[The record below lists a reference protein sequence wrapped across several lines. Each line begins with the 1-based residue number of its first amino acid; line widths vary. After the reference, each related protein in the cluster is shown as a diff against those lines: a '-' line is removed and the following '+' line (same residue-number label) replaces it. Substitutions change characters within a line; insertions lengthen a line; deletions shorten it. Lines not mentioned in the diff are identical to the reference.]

1 MILVF
6 DLDDTLYNEM
16 DFIEG
21 GFKAVSTYL
30 SNTYDLP
37 ETFGD
42 MCSIFNKEGRNHVF
56 NKILKKY
63 NIFSTDKLKKC
74 VSIYRYHKPNIKIYD
89 SAKRCIQRFLTWPK
103 YIVTDG
109 NKLVQA
115 NKIKALNIKHFF
127 KHIYITRNYGIDK
140 EKPSTY
146 CFKKIQSKENVQTKR
161 IVYIGDNS
169 NKDFVNLKKIGIKTI
184 RIKQGFY
191 KDVFI
196 SKKYEAEYIISSF
209 DELDE
214 QFFLRMDKKCLKN

>member
-16 DFIEG
+16 DFIKS
-21 GFKAVSTYL
+21 GFNAVSNYL
-30 SNTYDLP
+30 SNTYGLP
-37 ETFGD
+37 STLGD
-42 MCSIFNKEGRNHVF
+42 MCFIFDKDGRNRVF
-56 NKILKKY
+56 DKLLKKY
-63 NIFSTDKLKKC
+63 NIFSSKKLKKC

-89 SAKRCIQRFLTWPK
+89 SAKRCLQRFITWSK

-127 KHIYITRNYGIDK
+127 EHIYITRNYGIDK

-146 CFKKIQSKENVQTKR
+146 CFNKIQEKENVYTKN

-169 NKDFVNLKKIGIKTI
+169 NKDFVNLKKIGIRTI

-191 KDVFI
+191 KDTFI
-196 SKKYEAEYIISSF
+196 SKDHEAEYIVSSF
-209 DELDE
+209 DELGE
-214 QFFLRMDKKCLKN
+214 QFFLRMDK